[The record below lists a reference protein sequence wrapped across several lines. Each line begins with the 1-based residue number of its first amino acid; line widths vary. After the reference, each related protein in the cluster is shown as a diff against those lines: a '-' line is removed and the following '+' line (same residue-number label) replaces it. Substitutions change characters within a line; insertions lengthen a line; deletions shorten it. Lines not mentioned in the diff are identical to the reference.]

1 MLLKKQTVWL
11 LTMVSLVVVLSV
23 YYITNPDQKGTQLT
37 SIGNKDAKQSE
48 VKNTDKKTATPGN
61 KSNTDSKA
69 NGAVI
74 SSVASDD
81 AFEAKRLEM
90 ADARTKKKEELEVDM
105 SNAQLPESKKV
116 EAYEQMKELD
126 QLADKENL
134 LETLIKANGKYD
146 DVLVRADEKKVLI
159 TVKAKEKSSAEANK
173 IIKIVEKELGT
184 LEGVAIEFKIPS

>member
-48 VKNTDKKTATPGN
+48 ATNTDKKTATSSN
-61 KSNTDSKA
+61 KSNTDTKA

-74 SSVASDD
+74 SSVSSDD

-90 ADARTKKKEELEVDM
+90 ADARTMKKEELETILTK
-105 SNAQLPESKKV
+105 AEYPESKRV

-126 QLADKENL
+126 DLAQKEYT
-134 LETLIKANGKYD
+134 LETLIKAKGSYD

-184 LEGVAIEFKIPS
+184 LEGIAVEFKTPS